1 MGETS
6 KAATVHL
13 LRLSRT
19 CHKAILPGTI
29 FEVVSSATT
38 TMGAG
43 QSKPDESTKHVFA
56 SDTPIQFSQEL
67 IDSLQA
73 SAETNSTRAKTLELH
88 IAQRV
93 AAELEK
99 IRNHESSAL
108 EEARKK
114 ITAANEQTG
123 SSDSSEH
130 SLLQIPSI
138 SPKDLLE
145 SSDEKQRKSQTSAK
159 VQQEIEKLKQTLG
172 QRKVLKE
179 LPNEV
184 ESARQDVISCLRI
197 NDRKPLDC
205 WKEVEVFKRAV
216 RQMEEN
222 YVASVL

>member
-1 MGETS
+1 
-6 KAATVHL
+6 
-13 LRLSRT
+13 
-19 CHKAILPGTI
+19 
-29 FEVVSSATT
+29 
-38 TMGAG
+38 MGAG

-114 ITAANEQTG
+114 LTAANEQAG
-123 SSDSSEH
+123 SSDSSSSSSSSSSSDH

-145 SSDEKQRKSQTSAK
+145 SSDEKQRKTQTSAK

>member
-1 MGETS
+1 M
-6 KAATVHL
+6 
-13 LRLSRT
+13 SRSPL
-19 CHKAILPGTI
+19 CQDYWDRHAHD
-29 FEVVSSATT
+29 F
-38 TMGAG
+38 
-43 QSKPDESTKHVFA
+43 ST
-56 SDTPIQFSQEL
+56 
-67 IDSLQA
+67 LQ
-73 SAETNSTRAKTLELH
+73 TNSTRAKTLELH

>member
-1 MGETS
+1 
-6 KAATVHL
+6 
-13 LRLSRT
+13 
-19 CHKAILPGTI
+19 
-29 FEVVSSATT
+29 
-38 TMGAG
+38 MGAG
-43 QSKPDESTKHVFA
+43 QSKQDESTKHVFT
-56 SDTPIQFSQEL
+56 SDTPIQFSQEI

-73 SAETNSTRAKTLELH
+73 SSETNSTRAKTLELH

-99 IRNHESSAL
+99 IKQHESSAL

-114 ITAANEQTG
+114 IAAASEAIG
-123 SSDSSEH
+123 SSSSSSSSDH

-145 SSDEKQRKSQTSAK
+145 SSEEKERKAQTSAK

-172 QRKVLKE
+172 QRKVLKD
-179 LPNEV
+179 LPGEV

-205 WKEVEVFKRAV
+205 WKEVEIFKRAV
-216 RQMEEN
+216 RKMEES
-222 YVASVL
+222 YVSSVL

>member
-1 MGETS
+1 MLTN
-6 KAATVHL
+6 
-13 LRLSRT
+13 
-19 CHKAILPGTI
+19 
-29 FEVVSSATT
+29 F
-38 TMGAG
+38 
-43 QSKPDESTKHVFA
+43 ST
-56 SDTPIQFSQEL
+56 
-67 IDSLQA
+67 LQ
-73 SAETNSTRAKTLELH
+73 TNSTRAKTLELH

-145 SSDEKQRKSQTSAK
+145 SSDEKQRKTQTSAK

-184 ESARQDVISCLRI
+184 ESA
-197 NDRKPLDC
+197 
-205 WKEVEVFKRAV
+205 
-216 RQMEEN
+216 
-222 YVASVL
+222 YV

>member
-13 LRLSRT
+13 LRLSRI

-114 ITAANEQTG
+114 ITAA
-123 SSDSSEH
+123 
-130 SLLQIPSI
+130 
-138 SPKDLLE
+138 
-145 SSDEKQRKSQTSAK
+145 K

>member
-1 MGETS
+1 MG

-13 LRLSRT
+13 LRLSRI

-43 QSKPDESTKHVFA
+43 QSKPDEATKHVFA

-114 ITAANEQTG
+114 LTAANEQAG
-123 SSDSSEH
+123 SSDSSSSSSSSSSDH

-145 SSDEKQRKSQTSAK
+145 SSDEKQRKTQTSAK

-184 ESARQDVISCLRI
+184 ESA
-197 NDRKPLDC
+197 
-205 WKEVEVFKRAV
+205 
-216 RQMEEN
+216 
-222 YVASVL
+222 YVQPPCAKAKASTTTL